1 MAVACQAQTVAELSS
16 ATHQS
21 RFTRSRIPV
30 QSAEPRCRQ
39 FHRCRHAPVSKHIQA
54 PFRSST
60 HRSHGLA
67 DRSRSC
73 RAKASSGG
81 DGPQDSPQ
89 IAMSPQ
95 EAYDLLGV
103 KEGASFEQI
112 MSAKNRLVSKA
123 GNDQGLK
130 TQVQIWIELAQHVSV
145 PQSSATSHLFVPCS

>member
-1 MAVACQAQTVAELSS
+1 MAFTCQAQPIAELSP

-30 QSAEPRCRQ
+30 QPVEPRCRQ
-39 FHRCRHAPVSKHIQA
+39 FHRCRHAPVSKHMQA

-60 HRSHGLA
+60 HRSHGPA
-67 DRSRSC
+67 DRSKSC

-112 MSAKNRLVSKA
+112 MSAKNKLVSKA

-130 TQVQIWIELAQHVSV
+130 TQVQILMELAHQLWLS
-145 PQSSATSHLFVPCS
+145 QT